1 MNRNIGPI
9 DRLIRVLIGL
19 AALSLVFFGPKTLW
33 GLLGLVPL
41 LTAMVGWCP
50 PYAILGISTCKSSV
64 KA

>member
-9 DRLIRVLIGL
+9 DRLTRVLIGL

-33 GLLGLVPL
+33 GLFGLVPL

-50 PYAILGISTCKSSV
+50 PYAILGISTCKSSA

>member
-1 MNRNIGPI
+1 MIRNIGRI
-9 DRLIRVLIGL
+9 ERLIRVLIGL

-50 PYAILGISTCKSSV
+50 PYTILGISTYKSSV